1 MGDRNT
7 DVYTNIVKAGANGY
21 LAVNVTKLY
30 HKYDYLT
37 FDAFARVLS
46 GTIKKGEVVKV
57 LGESYNLSEKE
68 DVVVKEITNMWIYQS
83 RYRVE
88 INKVP
93 ANNWVL
99 LEGIDISI
107 FKTATVTQV
116 KDNIPMEI
124 FKPLDFFNLPYMKI
138 SVEPLNPS
146 GRLSIF
152 LFIIFYFLISLR
164 FF

>member
-1 MGDRNT
+1 MGDKNT
-7 DVYTNIVKAGANGY
+7 DVYNNIIKASANGY

-37 FDAFARVLS
+37 FDAYARVLS

-57 LGESYNLSEKE
+57 LGESFNLLEKE

-93 ANNWVL
+93 ACNWVL

-107 FKTATVTQV
+107 SKTATITQV

-124 FKPLDFFNLPYMKI
+124 FKPLDFFNVPYMKV

-146 GRLSIF
+146 GIF
-152 LFIIFYFLISLR
+152 SLYIL
-164 FF
+164 